1 VFKSPSTK
9 QKLLNFAGWTAFL
22 AATFG
27 TWQFVGSVLGQ
38 DALASYRTPDLF
50 KKEEGIIIKN
60 FQIKSYQ
67 GDRLVTEALVDEAT
81 VWKDRSTIQLV
92 GIKSGKF
99 YNSDKKEYLFTA
111 GQAEYGTYAK
121 SILAS
126 NGVRLW
132 DKSMDLKSVGF
143 LYDHAAQRVSINGD
157 VTGKIEKGDLV
168 SKDVMILLDT
178 NEIRT
183 GAFNWKG
190 PLKIEGQNLK
200 PWNVQAKKTSLKNN
214 LWTYVDARGEDSDTI
229 VKADKMTWDRKAD
242 VVVGEGNVE
251 YFGIDANVS
260 CDKIVIERKI
270 GKATLTGKV
279 VNMLIKP
286 EDTAPKETGIPPVV
300 PIVPDSVAANRPKPQ
315 GQDDPVRSQD
325 NLRQYPIVM
334 RAGQIEYWYRK
345 GERHA
350 ILTKDPFARQELG
363 AMQWRELEA
372 NRVEYDGEKE
382 ILVLRSTLSQL
393 VKMRNSIGDDM
404 TATFLQVSTKK
415 GDDEMEGE
423 NMKGTMMIDPNDLP
437 EKPGGGGNSGGG
449 GTTGST
455 GTTGGGS
462 SIRGKIGG

>member
-1 VFKSPSTK
+1 MPDK
-9 QKLLNFAGWTAFL
+9 
-22 AATFG
+22 FG
-27 TWQFVGSVLGQ
+27 RDQ
-38 DALASYRTPDLF
+38 
-50 KKEEGIIIKN
+50 GIIIEN

-67 GDRLVTEALVDEAT
+67 GDRLVTEALVDKAT
-81 VWKDRSTIQLV
+81 VYKDRSTIQLL
-92 GIKSGKF
+92 GIKNGKF
-99 YNSDKKEYLFTA
+99 YYSDKREYQFTA

-126 NGVRLW
+126 GGVRLW
-132 DKSMDLKSVGF
+132 DKSMDLKSAGF
-143 LYDHAAQRVSINGD
+143 LYDHAAQRVSVNGD

-168 SKDVMILLDT
+168 TKDVMILLDS

-183 GAFNWKG
+183 GSFNWKG
-190 PLKIEGQNLK
+190 PVKIEGQQLK
-200 PWNVQAKKTSLKNN
+200 PWNVQAKKTSLKNDI
-214 LWTYVDARGEDSDTI
+214 WTYVDARGEDKDTI
-229 VKADKMTWDRKAD
+229 VKADKMTWDRKSD

-300 PIVPDSVAANRPKPQ
+300 PIVPDSVAGTRPKPQ
-315 GQDDPVRSQD
+315 GQDDPVRSQE
-325 NLRQYPIVM
+325 NLRQYPIAM
-334 RAGQIEYWYRK
+334 RAGKIEYWYRK

-350 ILTKDPFARQELG
+350 ILTLDPFARQELG

-372 NRVEYDGEKE
+372 NRVEYDGERE
-382 ILVLRSTLSQL
+382 ILVLRSTISQL
-393 VKMRNSIGDDM
+393 VKMRNSIGDDL

-415 GDDEMEGE
+415 GNDEIEGE

-437 EKPGGGGNSGGG
+437 EKPGGGSTGS
-449 GTTGST
+449 GTTGTT
-455 GTTGGGS
+455 GTTGGGA
-462 SIRGKIGG
+462 SIRGRIGG

>member
-1 VFKSPSTK
+1 M
-9 QKLLNFAGWTAFL
+9 
-22 AATFG
+22 
-27 TWQFVGSVLGQ
+27 GSILGQ
-38 DALASYRTPDLF
+38 DALEPYRKPDEF
-50 KKEEGIIIKN
+50 KSEQGIILKD

-81 VWKDRSTIQLV
+81 VYKDRSTIQLI
-92 GIKSGKF
+92 GIKNGKF
-99 YNSDKKEYLFTA
+99 YNSDKREYQFTA
-111 GQAEYGTYAK
+111 GRAEYGTYAK

-132 DKSMDLKSVGF
+132 DKSMDLKSAGF
-143 LYDHAAQRVSINGD
+143 LYDHAVQRVSINGD
-157 VTGKIEKGDLV
+157 VTGRIEKGDLV
-168 SKDVMILLDT
+168 TKEVAIFLDT

-183 GAFNWKG
+183 GNFNWKG
-190 PLKIEGQNLK
+190 PLKIEGQQLK
-200 PWNVQAKKTSLKNN
+200 PWNVQAKKTSLKNDV
-214 LWTYVDARGEDSDTI
+214 WTYVEARGEDKDTI

-242 VVVGEGNVE
+242 VVTGEGNVE

-286 EDTAPKETGIPPVV
+286 EDSAPKETGIPPVV
-300 PIVPDSVAANRPKPQ
+300 PLVPDSVAANRPKAQ

-325 NLRQYPIVM
+325 NLRQYPIAM

-350 ILTKDPFARQELG
+350 ILTLNPFARQELG
-363 AMQWRELEA
+363 ALQWRELEA

-382 ILVLRSTLSQL
+382 ILVLRSKINQL
-393 VKMRNSIGDDM
+393 VKMRNSIGDDL

-415 GDDEMEGE
+415 GNDEMEGE
-423 NMKGTMMIDPNDLP
+423 NMKGTMMVDPNDLP
-437 EKPGGGGNSGGG
+437 EKPGGGNGGG

-455 GTTGGGS
+455 GSAGGRLS
-462 SIRGKIGG
+462 VKGKIGG